1 MCPVCVYVS
10 IVLAEQCLL
19 QSTPLCITTEYVLT
33 TIMSGS
39 YCGSFH
45 ILLLYLY
52 KEVCMIHP
60 ENPTDLRPNAAFAC
74 RCHWLDGM
82 YEM

>member
-1 MCPVCVYVS
+1 VCPVCVYVS

-33 TIMSGS
+33 TIMSGP

-52 KEVCMIHP
+52 KEVCMILTSR
-60 ENPTDLRPNAAFAC
+60 ESYRSEAKCCICL
-74 RCHWLDGM
+74 
-82 YEM
+82 